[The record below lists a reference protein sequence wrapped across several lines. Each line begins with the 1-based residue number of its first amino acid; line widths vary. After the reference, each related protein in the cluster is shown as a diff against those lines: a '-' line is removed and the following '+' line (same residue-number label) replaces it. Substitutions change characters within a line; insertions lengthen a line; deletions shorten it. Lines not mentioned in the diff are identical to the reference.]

1 MTALPM
7 APAAVFS
14 SATTTLDKLGFSSE
28 RIVERAGLPQYQFL
42 EPHHKIPGMHL
53 YRLYADAAR
62 ALGEEA
68 LGAMVPTALPITHV
82 GRFGKAITESPTV
95 HSAIDTM
102 NRLYAMASN
111 VHRYRTTV
119 DGHGVWWLRYSALPS
134 CAGARQ
140 MELASLSYMVQ
151 TVRASAGCD
160 WRPARMCVERDS
172 IPRLNQLEPFA
183 GAEVLRER
191 GVSGI
196 AITWSILSQLNPLLA
211 LSDPIEGDRFFA
223 DAPSEELP
231 SALRQ
236 VLRAMVHLGHPRIET
251 IAEIAGVQVRT
262 LQRRLRA
269 EGLSFKTLVD
279 QARFLETM
287 DLVGD
292 QDVTFT
298 EISHHL
304 GYTDQAHFTRAFRRW
319 AGVTPSRYRSELL
332 RN

>member
-1 MTALPM
+1 MTDLPV

-42 EPHHKIPGMHL
+42 EPHHKIPGIHL

-62 ALGEEA
+62 GLGEEA
-68 LGAMVPTALPITHV
+68 LGAMVPTALPITRV
-82 GRFGKAITESPTV
+82 GKFGKAITESPTV

-111 VHRYRTTV
+111 VHHYGTAE
-119 DGHGVWWLRYSALPS
+119 DGQGVWWLRKSALPS
-134 CAGARQ
+134 CMGARQ

-183 GAEVLRER
+183 GAEVLRDR

-196 AITWSILSQLNPLLA
+196 AIPSSVLSQLNPLLA
-211 LSDPIEGDRFFA
+211 PSDPIEGDRFFA

-269 EGLSFKTLVD
+269 EGLSFKKLVD

-287 DLVGD
+287 ELVGD
-292 QDVTFT
+292 EDVTFT
-298 EISHHL
+298 EIAHQL

-319 AGVTPSRYRSELL
+319 AGVTPSWYRSELL
-332 RN
+332 RD